1 MISSMTGYG
10 RGEGEMEGLS
20 FLVEIRSVNH
30 RYRDIIF
37 RMPREFNPLE
47 EKMKQGIS
55 RQVFRG
61 RMEVSVIVKESS
73 EREKKVEVNL
83 PLAQGYYRAMKE
95 LKEKLKLG
103 EEITLKLISGFPEV
117 LKVEKEDALRY
128 WSALEKALTE
138 AVLGLISMRR
148 QEGENLSRD
157 LLLRMEKIEELLIEI
172 KEKAP
177 LVVEGY
183 RNRLLER
190 IKDLGPNLETEEN
203 RLLME
208 CTLFAERSDINEE
221 TVRMSSHLEAFRRT
235 LEEGGPVGRKM
246 DFLVQELN
254 RETNTIGSKANDFQI
269 SHRVVEIKSE
279 LEKIREQVQN
289 IE

>member
-1 MISSMTGYG
+1 
-10 RGEGEMEGLS
+10 
-20 FLVEIRSVNH
+20 
-30 RYRDIIF
+30 
-37 RMPREFNPLE
+37 
-47 EKMKQGIS
+47 Q
-55 RQVFRG
+55 
-61 RMEVSVIVKESS
+61 
-73 EREKKVEVNL
+73 
-83 PLAQGYYRAMKE
+83 AMKE
-95 LKEKLKLG
+95 LKEKLQLR
-103 EEITLKLISGFPEV
+103 EEVTLKLISGFPEV
-117 LKVEKEDALRY
+117 LMVEKEDTLRY
-128 WSALEKALTE
+128 WTALEEALTE
-138 AVLGLISMRR
+138 AVHGLVSMRL
-148 QEGENLSRD
+148 QEGDNLCRD
-157 LLLRMEKIEELLIEI
+157 LLSRMEKIEGLLVEI

-183 RNRLLER
+183 RNRLQER
-190 IKDLGPNLETEEN
+190 IKDLCSNLEIEEN

-221 TVRMSSHLEAFRRT
+221 TVRMASHLEAFGRT